1 VGAIRIALV
10 IGGNKGIGLET
21 CRQLMASKGLRV
33 VLVAKNEARGLEAV
47 KRIRCASGDAEVYFH
62 QLDVID
68 PSSAARLAEFVRDL
82 DILVRQPFLMR
93 FLVNLG
99 TWKSDTVPLRFKG

>member
-47 KRIRCASGDAEVYFH
+47 KRIR
-62 QLDVID
+62 
-68 PSSAARLAEFVRDL
+68 
-82 DILVRQPFLMR
+82 
-93 FLVNLG
+93 
-99 TWKSDTVPLRFKG
+99 